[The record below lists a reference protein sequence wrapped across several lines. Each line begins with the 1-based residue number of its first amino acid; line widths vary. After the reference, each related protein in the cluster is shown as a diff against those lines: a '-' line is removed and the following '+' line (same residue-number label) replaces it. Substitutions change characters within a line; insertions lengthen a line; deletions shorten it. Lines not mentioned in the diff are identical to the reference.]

1 MTDQPDAQE
10 SKSFLHDLKFELF
23 PTEHGMTGTF
33 EVTPQ
38 MIVPG
43 TGQVH
48 AGILATVA
56 DVAMGTPVSNV
67 QGERVVGLT
76 IDLVTRVLGA
86 IGPGTYD
93 VDATVLK
100 RGRTIAVADTTFTSA
115 GKAVGHCLATFMPR
129 VIDGPLAMPMPK
141 QGARLGDGVLEA
153 PFADSLGIVV
163 EQPGVAVVDRRPY
176 TLQPA
181 GTIQGGVVCTLAE
194 VAAQS
199 ILGGTIT
206 DLDVRFLAPVKVG
219 PGRAVA
225 ERLDDATARIIVTD
239 AGTPDAS
246 SGLGRPTA
254 YAIARRA

>member
-1 MTDQPDAQE
+1 MTDQREAQDTR
-10 SKSFLHDLKFELF
+10 SFLHDLKFELL

-33 EVTPQ
+33 VVTPE

-43 TGQVH
+43 TEQVH
-48 AGILATVA
+48 VGVLATVA

-67 QGERVVGLT
+67 EGQRVVGLT
-76 IDLVTRVLGA
+76 IDLVTRVLGP

-100 RGRTIAVADTTFTSA
+100 RGRTIAVADTTFATSGA
-115 GKAVGHCLATFMPR
+115 VVGHCLATFMPK
-129 VIDGPLAMPMPK
+129 VIDAPLAMPMPK
-141 QGARLGDGVLEA
+141 KGVRLGDGVLDA

-163 EQPGVAVVDRRPY
+163 EQPGVASVARRPY

-194 VAAQS
+194 VAAGS
-199 ILGGTIT
+199 ILGGPIA
-206 DLDVRFLAPVKVG
+206 DLDVRFLAQVKVG

-225 ERLDDATARIIVTD
+225 EPLDDATARVTVTD
-239 AGTPDAS
+239 AGSSDALS
-246 SGLGRPTA
+246 GRPTA
-254 YAIARRA
+254 YAIARLA